1 MTLWMNLEGLM
12 LSYINQRK
20 TNIYDLIYMQN
31 LKNNKKPSSQM
42 QRTVF
47 WLPESG
53 GVEVVE
59 MGEGDQKVQTFSD
72 K

>member
-1 MTLWMNLEGLM
+1 
-12 LSYINQRK
+12 
-20 TNIYDLIYMQN
+20 
-31 LKNNKKPSSQM
+31 M

-59 MGEGDQKVQTFSD
+59 MGEGDQKVQTFSYD
-72 K
+72 ISQGDVMYIQHGDYS